1 MDAPQAIAEL
11 VLAAFA
17 ARRQIPLL
25 TEGIPGFDLAAAG
38 AVAVEVMRRREARGE
53 RVAGHKLGFTNR
65 TIWPEYG
72 GYAPIWGPVY
82 DTTVRPHAGPVSLAP
97 FLEPRIEPEI
107 VFRLSQAPEPG
118 MDTEALLARASH
130 VALGFEIVQSLF
142 AGWRFG
148 AADTV
153 AAFALHGGLFHGP
166 FVAIDAA
173 ERGDWARRLAGFGA
187 TLLRDGEVADEG
199 RSGNVLGG
207 GPVVALAHLAELV
220 GTIPGAPPLAA
231 GHVFTTGT
239 LTRALPVSPGE
250 TWEAQLDGL
259 PLGPLRIVFA

>member
-25 TEGIPGFDLAAAG
+25 TDGIPGFDLAAAG

-72 GYAPIWGPVY
+72 VYAPIWGPVY
-82 DTTVRPHAGPVSLAP
+82 DTTVRPLAGPVSLAP

-107 VFRLSQAPEPG
+107 VFRLSRAPEPG
-118 MDTEALLARASH
+118 MDTEALLACASH